1 MLLETDR
8 MIVRPFAADDLS
20 SLHAILGDE
29 EAMRFLEP
37 AYTLEKTRDFLH
49 SFCIDRKNAVAA
61 VHRDSGRLIG
71 YILFKEY
78 EPDVYELGWVFHR
91 ACWGQG
97 YAYEACRAVMAYAF
111 ETLGARKVFAET
123 IDTQKSVRLM
133 QKLGMRCKE
142 VHRQHTRGND
152 GELYDLHLYERSADC

>member
-1 MLLETDR
+1 MLLETER
-8 MIVRPFAADDLS
+8 LVIRNFVPGDLHN
-20 SLHAILGDE
+20 LQAILGDA
-29 EAMRFLEP
+29 EAMRYVEP
-37 AYTLEKTRDFLH
+37 AFSLEKTRTFL
-49 SFCIDRKNAVAA
+49 SEFCIGQRGAVAA
-61 VHRDSGRLIG
+61 IHKESGQLIG
-71 YILFKEY
+71 YILCKEF
-78 EPDVYELGWVFHR
+78 EPDVYEMGWIFHR

-111 ETLGARKVFAET
+111 DVLHARKVFAET

-142 VHRQHTRGND
+142 IQRQHTRGND